1 MPYSSESD
9 NFTESSHGV
18 HLKGAGVKKKVHQV
32 SSGKKKREDNKKH
45 VQNDILLKEA
55 EDILKPKK
63 GKKLETKSKA
73 AVSTANNDEP
83 VTTTPRRLRTQ
94 RKK

>member
-1 MPYSSESD
+1 M
-9 NFTESSHGV
+9 
-18 HLKGAGVKKKVHQV
+18 
-32 SSGKKKREDNKKH
+32 
-45 VQNDILLKEA
+45 QNDILLKEA

-83 VTTTPRRLRTQ
+83 VTTTPRRLRTL